1 MALPADF
8 FCQELKNNVQF
19 LSEFVEVE
27 PNHILEVGCYQG
39 ESTQVWLQEFLT
51 DNGTIVCIDPFNVSD
66 EDPFGTSDPHSDSD
80 SVQQFW
86 HNVDQVKKPG
96 QNIELRLGRS
106 YHELAGLISEQQKFD
121 LIYIDGNHTAAAV
134 MADAC
139 MAFGMLNKGGIMLF
153 DDFFWHD
160 TVGVNGQSLSTL
172 DWPKM
177 AIDAFTTLYHNH
189 LEILFINYQYAIRK
203 W

>member
-1 MALPADF
+1 
-8 FCQELKNNVQF
+8 
-19 LSEFVEVE
+19 
-27 PNHILEVGCYQG
+27 
-39 ESTQVWLQEFLT
+39 
-51 DNGTIVCIDPFNVSD
+51 
-66 EDPFGTSDPHSDSD
+66 
-80 SVQQFW
+80 
-86 HNVDQVKKPG
+86 
-96 QNIELRLGRS
+96 
-106 YHELAGLISEQQKFD
+106 
-121 LIYIDGNHTAAAV
+121 
-134 MADAC
+134 

-153 DDFFWHD
+153 DDFFWND